1 MKDFFKMWTP
11 SEAYEK
17 LFETFQDKEDLI
29 DERDFKRDFETWL
42 LKKSRPCESKEDF
55 VKKYRSKLFSRIVFF
70 NSKRVFS
77 ELLGV
82 AYTQIRN
89 PDSNL
94 RLFGRS

>member
-1 MKDFFKMWTP
+1 MRESLLS
-11 SEAYEK
+11 SEEEMTV
-17 LFETFQDKEDLI
+17 LVI
-29 DERDFKRDFETWL
+29 
-42 LKKSRPCESKEDF
+42 
-55 VKKYRSKLFSRIVFF
+55 
-70 NSKRVFS
+70 S